1 MPKTRRQS
9 NRRRRQSRRQK
20 AGAAELQA
28 TILDQAS
35 TQVLKFLIPPGGS
48 LITDQNTL
56 AYMSGHLKTEAST
69 GTGLWNALK
78 RGITGESFL
87 SNVVTNPSQETAELV
102 LAPSL
107 AGAITEI
114 TIQPGT
120 TWRLYPG
127 SFMAATPNVKMTGS
141 LRMYESFRL
150 ISLAGDTI
158 FYTSV
163 EVPAGEEPG
172 RVWIYGFGGIEEK
185 TITPTSTPYILN
197 NGTFLAMP
205 HKTTQGNL
213 WDAYV
218 SVGTPGSLMES
229 FLTQIGFVMKIQ
241 AKEGQTG
248 PSFPLY
254 TQTLNI
260 ENLKHFVRGIAQSA
274 AKSVERS
281 YDKNASFSDKLESGM
296 KNELVEKIIAKF

>member
-1 MPKTRRQS
+1 
-9 NRRRRQSRRQK
+9 
-20 AGAAELQA
+20 
-28 TILDQAS
+28 
-35 TQVLKFLIPPGGS
+35 
-48 LITDQNTL
+48 
-56 AYMSGHLKTEAST
+56 MSGQLKTVSSV
-69 GTGLWNALK
+69 GSGLWNAIK

-87 SNVVTNPSQETAELV
+87 SNIVSNPSQETAELV
-102 LAPSL
+102 LAPPL
-107 AGAITEI
+107 AGAITEL

-141 LRMYESFRL
+141 LFDSFQL
-150 ISLAGDTI
+150 SLATDTTV
-158 FYTSV
+158 YTSV
-163 EVPAGEEPG
+163 EVPAGGEPG

-205 HKTTQGNL
+205 HKTSQGNL

-241 AKEGQTG
+241 AKEGQTA

-260 ENLKHFVRGIAQSA
+260 ENLKHFVRGISQSA

-281 YDKNASFSDKLESGM
+281 YNKTASFSDKLKSGV
-296 KNELVEKIIAKF
+296 KNEMVDRLIAKF